1 MSKEDWRKV
10 EERQSHFLE
19 FSNTQK
25 WGEICLMAKGAKMY
39 SGTEMA
45 EAGVLKLY
53 CMVGVFIPFSLYLY
67 PPMDNSYGDYAAAN
81 EK

>member
-1 MSKEDWRKV
+1 MSKESWRKV
-10 EERQSHFLE
+10 EERESHFLE

-45 EAGVLKLY
+45 EAEVLKLY
-53 CMVGVFIPFSLYLY
+53 CMVSFYSILFLIYTHLWIIASH
-67 PPMDNSYGDYAAAN
+67 GDDG
-81 EK
+81 